1 MKSLKVI
8 TGALLFLIITSC
20 GSVMKSTWTKEG
32 YTGKKFEKILVIGI
46 SRNADS
52 RTVFENTVVT
62 LLGKQGIT
70 AHNSLEAIPP
80 VKDITQMSKE
90 RIEAAVRDGNYDG
103 VIVSTLLIVNSE
115 DILQSTS
122 MGKMNYGYGGY
133 IYSGYNSLYTP
144 DYYREQKSYV
154 LETRLFD
161 ANEESVEKALVWSGE
176 SKLTDPGTF
185 EAAAAIYAENVV
197 NILVNSSLVKWE

>member
-1 MKSLKVI
+1 MKIPKLIAATV
-8 TGALLFLIITSC
+8 LLLIISSC
-20 GSVMKSTWTKEG
+20 GSTMKNTWTKEG
-32 YTGKKFEKILVIGI
+32 YSGKNFEKILVIGI
-46 SRNADS
+46 SRNVDS
-52 RTVFENTVVT
+52 RTVFENTVVK
-62 LLGKQGIT
+62 LLGNKGIT

-90 RIEAAVRDGNYDG
+90 RIVAAVRDGNYDG

-122 MGKMNYGYGGY
+122 MGKMNYGFGGY
-133 IYSGYNSLYTP
+133 IYSGYDTMYTP

-161 ANEESVEKALVWSGE
+161 ANEESAEKALVWSGE

-185 EAAAAIYAENVV
+185 EAAAAMYAENVV
-197 NILVNSSLVKWE
+197 EILVNSALVK

>member
-1 MKSLKVI
+1 MKSLKIVAGVLVLLI
-8 TGALLFLIITSC
+8 TTSC
-20 GSVMKSTWTKEG
+20 GSAMKSTWTKEG
-32 YTGKKFEKILVIGI
+32 YTGKKFKKILVVGI

-52 RTVFENTVVT
+52 RTVFENKVVE
-62 LLGKQGIT
+62 LLGNKGIT

-90 RIEAAVRDGNYDG
+90 RIVAAVRDGNYDG
-103 VIVSTLLIVNSE
+103 VIVSTLLMVNSE

-122 MGKMNYGYGGY
+122 MGKMNYGFGGY
-133 IYSGYNSLYTP
+133 IYSGYDTMYTP

-161 ANEESVEKALVWSGE
+161 ANEESADKALVWSGE

-185 EAAAAIYAENVV
+185 EAAAALYAENVV
-197 NILVNSSLVKWE
+197 EILVNSALVK

>member
-1 MKSLKVI
+1 MKILKLIAATV
-8 TGALLFLIITSC
+8 LLLSISSC
-20 GSVMKSTWTKEG
+20 GSTMKNTWTKEG
-32 YTGKKFEKILVIGI
+32 YSGKNFEKILVIGI
-46 SRNADS
+46 SRNVDS
-52 RTVFENTVVT
+52 RTVFENTVVK
-62 LLGKQGIT
+62 LLGNKGIT

-90 RIEAAVRDGNYDG
+90 RIVAAVRDGNYDG

-122 MGKMNYGYGGY
+122 MGKMNYGFGGY
-133 IYSGYNSLYTP
+133 IYAGYNTMYTP

-161 ANEESVEKALVWSGE
+161 ANEESAEKALVWSGE

-185 EAAAAIYAENVV
+185 EAAAALYAENVV
-197 NILVNSSLVKWE
+197 EILVNSALVK

>member
-1 MKSLKVI
+1 MKILKLIAATV
-8 TGALLFLIITSC
+8 LLLIISSC
-20 GSVMKSTWTKEG
+20 GSTMKNTWTKEG
-32 YTGKKFEKILVIGI
+32 YSGKNFEKILVIGI
-46 SRNADS
+46 SRNVDS
-52 RTVFENTVVT
+52 RTVFENTVVK
-62 LLGKQGIT
+62 LLGNKGIT
-70 AHNSLEAIPP
+70 AHNSLETIPP

-90 RIEAAVRDGNYDG
+90 RIIAAVRNGNYDG

-122 MGKMNYGYGGY
+122 MGKMNYGFGGY
-133 IYSGYNSLYTP
+133 IYSGYDTMYTP

-161 ANEESVEKALVWSGE
+161 ANEESAEKALVWSGE

-185 EAAAAIYAENVV
+185 EATAAMYAENVV
-197 NILVNSSLVKWE
+197 EILVNSALVK